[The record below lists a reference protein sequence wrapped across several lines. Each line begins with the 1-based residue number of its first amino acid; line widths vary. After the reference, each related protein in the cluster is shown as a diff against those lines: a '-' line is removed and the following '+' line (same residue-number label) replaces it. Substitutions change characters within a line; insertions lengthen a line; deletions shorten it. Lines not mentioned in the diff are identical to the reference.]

1 MMDERDDSAAARD
14 EAVGAELEA
23 AEAIGRA
30 LLADPMHA
38 AWSDARFVDWLAAE
52 AREGARRS
60 WRLSASERRARGEA
74 MMARAQARRLRVAQ
88 AGEAPIADRAALDDS
103 RRAAVVELGIAAGV
117 GRELWDEPAEAWV
130 EVPNDAPAGEYLA
143 LRIVGDSMA
152 PLMHTGDTV
161 LVRRGG
167 DVQRDTVVVARHPDD
182 GYVCK
187 RVRRIRREAIELA
200 SLAPGRP
207 AIVIPRDPRLIVGTV
222 MLVWCS
228 HRQ

>member
-1 MMDERDDSAAARD
+1 
-14 EAVGAELEA
+14 
-23 AEAIGRA
+23 
-30 LLADPMHA
+30 
-38 AWSDARFVDWLAAE
+38 
-52 AREGARRS
+52 
-60 WRLSASERRARGEA
+60 
-74 MMARAQARRLRVAQ
+74 
-88 AGEAPIADRAALDDS
+88 
-103 RRAAVVELGIAAGV
+103 
-117 GRELWDEPAEAWV
+117 
-130 EVPNDAPAGEYLA
+130 
-143 LRIVGDSMA
+143 
-152 PLMHTGDTV
+152 V

>member
-1 MMDERDDSAAARD
+1 MDERDEGVAARD
-14 EAVGAELEA
+14 EAAGAELEA
-23 AEAIGRA
+23 AESIGRA
-30 LLADPMHA
+30 VLNDPMHA
-38 AWSDARFVDWLAAE
+38 AWSDPRFIEWLAGE
-52 AREGARRS
+52 AREGARRA
-60 WRLSASERRARGEA
+60 WRISAAERRARGEA
-74 MMARAQARRLRVAQ
+74 MMARAQARRLRVSQ
-88 AGEAPIADRAALDDS
+88 AGRARMSSDASAGDR

-117 GRELWDEPAEAWV
+117 GRELWDEPAESWV

-207 AIVIPRDPRLIVGTV
+207 SIVIPRDPRLIVGTV
-222 MLVWCS
+222 LLVWCS